1 MQQKVDFIQQLA
13 RISSM
18 AGPRISKALPKAQ
31 LAPLFDGL
39 SRFDALQLLNPSEN
53 TTSEKY
59 TQQIDEMH

>member
-1 MQQKVDFIQQLA
+1 
-13 RISSM
+13 M

-39 SRFDALQLLNPSEN
+39 SRFDVLQLLNPSEN